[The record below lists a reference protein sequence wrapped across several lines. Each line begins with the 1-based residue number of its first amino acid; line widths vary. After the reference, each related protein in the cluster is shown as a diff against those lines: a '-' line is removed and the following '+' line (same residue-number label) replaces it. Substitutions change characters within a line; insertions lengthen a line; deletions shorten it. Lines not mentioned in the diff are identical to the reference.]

1 MKADMSDDI
10 LVSPVEQLYN
20 RHHQWLR
27 SWLHRRLRHSAD
39 AEDLA
44 HDTFICVLRTQQ
56 DVREL
61 GQPMAFL
68 ASIANGLLINRW
80 RRQAIERAYLEVL
93 AARPE
98 AEEPSPETRYL
109 MIETLLQLDSL
120 LVGLSVR
127 LRQIF
132 FLSQLDGLTYPQIAT
147 QLNLSVPQ
155 VQRAMSKAFSVC
167 YASRFE

>member
-1 MKADMSDDI
+1 MHHNHV
-10 LVSPVEQLYN
+10 VSPVEQLYAS
-20 RHHQWLR
+20 HHGWLR
-27 SWLHRRLRHSAD
+27 GWLHRRLGHSAD

-44 HDTFICVLRTQQ
+44 HDTFIRLLRSQQ
-56 DVREL
+56 DVCEL
-61 GQPMAFL
+61 RQPMAFL
-68 ASIANGLLINRW
+68 AAIANGLLINRW
-80 RRQAIERAYLEVL
+80 RRQEIERAYLEAL

-98 AEEPSPETRYL
+98 VEEPSPEERYL

-120 LVGLSVR
+120 LVGLSMRV
-127 LRQIF
+127 RQIF

-147 QLNLSVPQ
+147 QLGLTVAQ